1 MSDDRCQTSSLVFA
15 SRVRGWNRVAIPR
28 KEERLMLID
37 CGTCQVRGA
46 ACEDC
51 VVTALLGPPTELELD
66 DVEQA
71 AVSALAEGGL
81 IPPLRLVPMV
91 TQREPEATQCRHRIG

>member
-1 MSDDRCQTSSLVFA
+1 
-15 SRVRGWNRVAIPR
+15 
-28 KEERLMLID
+28 MLID

-46 ACEDC
+46 ACDDC

-71 AVSALAEGGL
+71 AVRALAEGGL
-81 IPPLRLVPMV
+81 IPPLRLVPIV
-91 TQREPEATQCRHRIG
+91 TQRESTATLCKHQIG

>member
-1 MSDDRCQTSSLVFA
+1 
-15 SRVRGWNRVAIPR
+15 
-28 KEERLMLID
+28 MLID

-46 ACEDC
+46 ACDDC

-71 AVSALAEGGL
+71 AVRALAEGGL
-81 IPPLRLVPMV
+81 IPPLRLVPIV
-91 TQREPEATQCRHRIG
+91 TQRESTATLCRHQMG